1 MLDVVGVI
9 FISIVSGELFSCRNI
24 RFSSEVQNFGKLEM
38 RG

>member
-9 FISIVSGELFSCRNI
+9 LISIVSGELFSCRNI